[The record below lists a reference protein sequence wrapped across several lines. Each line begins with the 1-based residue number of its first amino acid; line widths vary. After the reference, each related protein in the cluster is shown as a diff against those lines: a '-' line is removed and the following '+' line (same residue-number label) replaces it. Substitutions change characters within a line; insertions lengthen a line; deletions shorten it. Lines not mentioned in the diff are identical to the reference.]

1 MSGHGAICNFSV
13 ECDDVE
19 RAKAFYEAVFGWRVT
34 PWGPP
39 GYYRVAAGRAG
50 EAGLAGDLRG
60 RREPLNGTGS
70 PSYECTMAVDSLAE
84 AVAAIEANGGRMVSG
99 RYRIERVGEF
109 AYFEDTEGN
118 RAGVMQHD
126 PGVDPWAI

>member
-1 MSGHGAICNFSV
+1 MSGHGSICNFSV

-39 GYYRVAAGRAG
+39 GYYRVAPGRPG
-50 EAGLAGDLRG
+50 TPGMVGDLRA
-60 RREPLNGTGS
+60 RREPLTGTGS
-70 PSYECTMAVDSLAE
+70 PSYECTIAVDSIAD
-84 AVAAIEANGGRMVSG
+84 AIKAIEAGGGRLVTG
-99 RYRIERVGEF
+99 RFRIEGVGEL

-118 RAGVMQHD
+118 RAAIIQHD
-126 PGVDPWAI
+126 PGNDPWVV